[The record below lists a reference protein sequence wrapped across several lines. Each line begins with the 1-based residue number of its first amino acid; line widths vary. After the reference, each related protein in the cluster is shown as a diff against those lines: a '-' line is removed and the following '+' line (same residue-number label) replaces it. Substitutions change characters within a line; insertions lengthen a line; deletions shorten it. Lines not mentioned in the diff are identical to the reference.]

1 MTMQQHLTPLI
12 FYAFLLLNL
21 FVECES
27 SSSFPA
33 EINGRQIS
41 QEICCSYQ
49 SHKPWMTLIS
59 EVECELRKLQRP
71 CPTLVTVDISSSL
84 LGNEGLDALSRVLF
98 GNTEDV
104 NQGGLD
110 QIDHSPIL
118 QRERYPYCKTSL
130 EARMNRLSG
139 RSVGKFLDRII
150 EWESPVDVSDI
161 EGSKDVEGEKDD
173 IDSSPTLTEKHF
185 TANPN
190 HFQNLDLGLN
200 DLTKFIEEEPALES
214 SLSRF
219 MIHVLSSTYMASNQS
234 KCLRFDRC
242 NLHPNS
248 CRAIG
253 MGIVKG
259 IQTWNEGRNSTQA
272 CRGNEINVA
281 LHLSGNEFGCAGT
294 AALAAALKLSHRR
307 NYANGKES
315 TSYAILDTLN
325 LSSCNVG
332 DAGAEALAFALE
344 TNPGC
349 VRSLDLS
356 HNKITQRGAVSLGRA
371 LQRSKNSLERLDLS
385 QNDIGEEGVEELA
398 VALERGCIKS
408 IILRTC
414 SINANGCTA
423 IGTALGKLTSTA
435 RSRNNSSFSVEI
447 DISGNRIGTQ
457 KKVKKPKSYSAS
469 ALTSKASATTMSSL
483 NFIGKKIKSG
493 LRDVGVDMSDPFGV
507 SSLESDDDD
516 QDAMSDIEVEEGDV
530 VSVKDSCG
538 ASAFY
543 DSFVKHFSE
552 GTNGKSIK
560 NLNETSCQISMRMC
574 SFDGRGQD
582 ALAALFLHAI
592 EHSIKITL
600 DATMNDGIGNNEMA
614 NRVMLRG
621 GTCVELEMMAERHLD
636 LVAAKQKAQERAH
649 SESAM
654 FGAFDFNSDVYDED
668 EGGSIP
674 QYSDEYDA
682 QFF

>member
-1 MTMQQHLTPLI
+1 MQQHLTPLI

-21 FVECES
+21 CVECES

-33 EINGRQIS
+33 EITGCQIS

-59 EVECELRKLQRP
+59 EVEWELGKLQKS
-71 CPTLVTVDISSSL
+71 CQTLLNVDVSSSL
-84 LGNEGLDALSRVLF
+84 LGNEGLDALSSVLF

-104 NQGGLD
+104 NQGGLED
-110 QIDHSPIL
+110 IDHSSIL

-150 EWESPVDVSDI
+150 EWESSVDISDI
-161 EGSKDVEGEKDD
+161 EGCKDVEEEKND
-173 IDSSPTLTEKHF
+173 IDSSPTLTKQHF
-185 TANPN
+185 TPNPN
-190 HFQNLDLGLN
+190 HVQNLDLGLN
-200 DLTKFIEEEPALES
+200 DLTQFIEEEPALES

-242 NLHPNS
+242 NLHPTS

-272 CRGNEINVA
+272 CRGSEIHVA

-294 AALAAALKLSHRR
+294 AALAAALKLSQRR
-307 NYANGKES
+307 NYENGKES
-315 TSYAILDTLN
+315 TSCVILDTLD

-349 VRSLDLS
+349 VRVLDLS
-356 HNKITQRGAVSLGRA
+356 HNKITQRGAVALGRA

-398 VALERGCIKS
+398 GALECGSIKS
-408 IILRTC
+408 MILRTC

-423 IGTALGKLTSTA
+423 IGTALGKLASTA
-435 RSRNNSSFSVEI
+435 RSRNNSGLSVEI

-457 KKVKKPKSYSAS
+457 KKVKKPKAYSAS

-507 SSLESDDDD
+507 SSLESDDEEEE
-516 QDAMSDIEVEEGDV
+516 AMSDIEAEEGDV
-530 VSVKDSCG
+530 ISVKDSCG
-538 ASAFY
+538 AKAFY
-543 DSFVKHFSE
+543 DSFVKAFSE
-552 GTNGKSIK
+552 GTMGKSVT
-560 NLNETSCQISMRMC
+560 NLNEISCEISMRMC

-600 DATMNDGIGNNEMA
+600 DATMNDGIGNEMA
-614 NRVMLRG
+614 NRAMLRE
-621 GTCVELEMMAERHLD
+621 GTCVELEIMAKRHLD
-636 LVAAKQKAQERAH
+636 SVAAQQKARERAD

-668 EGGSIP
+668 EGGTFP

-682 QFF
+682 EFF